1 MLLSI
6 SLFIVSGYGTGEG
19 LEKQWRSGE
28 TGFHCI
34 NAVGVACVMSQ
45 HEGALTMW
53 VWLVLC
59 HNIGCIND
67 VGVACVMSQHRV
79 H

>member
-28 TGFHCI
+28 TGFWI
-34 NAVGVACVMSQ
+34 QQVGRCGIMGS
-45 HEGALTMW
+45 GLLRW
-53 VWLVLC
+53 VCLVKPKGQTFC
-59 HNIGCIND
+59 HKHS
-67 VGVACVMSQHRV
+67 VGDLWVSLH
-79 H
+79 